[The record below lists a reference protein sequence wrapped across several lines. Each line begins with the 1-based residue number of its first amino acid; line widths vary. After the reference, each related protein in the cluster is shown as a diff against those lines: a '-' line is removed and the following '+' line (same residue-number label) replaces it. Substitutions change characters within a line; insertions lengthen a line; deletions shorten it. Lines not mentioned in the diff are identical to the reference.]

1 MAISKRN
8 THGAQIKRRQK
19 YFCCCCN
26 WRNVQKCWIRKTRG
40 RRCTVLGN
48 WRRTVGI
55 VGNVVCFAF
64 QATKATKH
72 TAIQAQTQAQMRLPA
87 SRYESERCTERKAAQ
102 LANLFPYFI

>member
-1 MAISKRN
+1 
-8 THGAQIKRRQK
+8 
-19 YFCCCCN
+19 
-26 WRNVQKCWIRKTRG
+26 
-40 RRCTVLGN
+40 VLGN

-102 LANLFPYFI
+102 LANLFQDFDHVSVYLIDNMGIRNFKQKLQN

>member
-1 MAISKRN
+1 
-8 THGAQIKRRQK
+8 
-19 YFCCCCN
+19 
-26 WRNVQKCWIRKTRG
+26 
-40 RRCTVLGN
+40 VLGN

-87 SRYESERCTERKAAQ
+87 SRYESERYTERKATQ
-102 LANLFPYFI
+102 VANLFSYFRYQILVKNVFTYLIIRY